1 MLQAKQCLI
10 TTSSIATPISLI
22 NVLQKKVVEDVE
34 DSMHMSTSYAETV
47 SALLNSPQSNLLSIN
62 KENSTAIC
70 KDIDS
75 AGSENG
81 CKTTRKRSL
90 TEMIGQKLFHK
101 RIIIRIQIQDRFEF
115 ARFFCSHYFFV

>member
-1 MLQAKQCLI
+1 M
-10 TTSSIATPISLI
+10 
-22 NVLQKKVVEDVE
+22 
-34 DSMHMSTSYAETV
+34 
-47 SALLNSPQSNLLSIN
+47 LSIN

-90 TEMIGQKLFHK
+90 TEMIGHNPLSKERNTSKVNKFIG
-101 RIIIRIQIQDRFEF
+101 RP
-115 ARFFCSHYFFV
+115 